1 MEDQTISAVELSRRA
16 ALSALGKKAE
26 ELIIL
31 DVRELVSYAQ
41 FFVICHGTNTRQVS
55 AIAEAVRQD
64 LRDELG
70 EVPLGIVHCWFLD
83 APKVSKREQMITQM
97 SFTSPAELQGMR
109 ENLETWSS
117 LCLDGLPQISELGKT
132 GTQSNVLSES
142 S

>member
-70 EVPLGIVHCWFLD
+70 EVPLGIEGMRNARWVLVDYGDVIIHVFDQHQRPFYDLEGLWVD
-83 APKVSKREQMITQM
+83 APRL
-97 SFTSPAELQGMR
+97 P
-109 ENLETWSS
+109 
-117 LCLDGLPQISELGKT
+117 LPQVELPGRPT
-132 GTQSNVLSES
+132 PAPPAM
-142 S
+142 